1 VRLIKAFAGFW
12 YDFVIGDDWKI
23 AAAVVVALGIGAI
36 GVATSAIG
44 LSVLPPLIAVLVLVV
59 YTISLVIDVRE

>member
-1 VRLIKAFAGFW
+1 VRLIKGFAGFW

-23 AAAVVVALGIGAI
+23 AAAVVVTLGVGAI

-44 LSVLPPLIAVLVLVV
+44 LSVLPPLIAVLVLVA